1 MMSNSTRRSA
11 TSIGQHRRLS
21 NSEGNGENSAMLVKT
36 CKTQLPQAQ
45 RVSHVVVQ
53 MSAAENGNINH
64 SAHAHG
70 SGQMGHEGSN
80 GGCLHRSI
88 SNSSSQTR
96 PIPKE
101 NFQNSSSSTS
111 TSNKAT
117 MVSTKRTRKHSK
129 RNTAVT
135 TTLPIESDDSNTS
148 MENRVLFAF
157 EVLNGK
163 FLFGLTLGTNIGGM
177 KNQPRH

>member
-11 TSIGQHRRLS
+11 TSIASGQRRFS
-21 NSEGNGENSAMLVKT
+21 ISESGGESSAMLVKT

-53 MSAAENGNINH
+53 MSAENGNINH
-64 SAHAHG
+64 AHAPHG
-70 SGQMGHEGSN
+70 SGQLLHEGSN

-88 SNSSSQTR
+88 SNSSSSQR

-101 NFQNSSSSTS
+101 NFHSSSSTS

-117 MVSTKRTRKHSK
+117 MVSTKRSRKHSK
-129 RNTAVT
+129 RNTAV

-148 MENRVLFAF
+148 MYPNFTFVHKVNVNENFQLVSNSKKMVWQFAKVLQ
-157 EVLNGK
+157 
-163 FLFGLTLGTNIGGM
+163 I
-177 KNQPRH
+177 